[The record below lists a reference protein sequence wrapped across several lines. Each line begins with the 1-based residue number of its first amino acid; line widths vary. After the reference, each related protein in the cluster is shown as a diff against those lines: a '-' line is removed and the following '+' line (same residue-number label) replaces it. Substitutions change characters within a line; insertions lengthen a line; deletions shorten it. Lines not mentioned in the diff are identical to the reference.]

1 MYGYWPKLNKLL
13 RLLIVFGQIWRL
25 FSYIFGIKRK
35 KVIKLLLSF
44 FKSEEG
50 ETHANLCVCCLPT
63 YWVVHIPIIIIN
75 VQSVKQ
81 TEQHTKNPLNSIFSC
96 CLARLFTLRAVVPHF
111 VVNYSGNKTMR
122 NAAAKQWSTKRY
134 LGLVRKLINISSF
147 FGTHLT
153 IPSLLFTHL
162 IAVWLNTCTTRRYII
177 IFAPAWDCMSKY
189 WVWVIIVNYW
199 LSSTSANSQSAGTF
213 WVSIRIFAIISR
225 TGGQSQKSEWILYS
239 QIRRLTYFIGH

>member
-1 MYGYWPKLNKLL
+1 MFN
-13 RLLIVFGQIWRL
+13 Q
-25 FSYIFGIKRK
+25 
-35 KVIKLLLSF
+35 LSRH
-44 FKSEEG
+44 SN
-50 ETHANLCVCCLPT
+50 T
-63 YWVVHIPIIIIN
+63 
-75 VQSVKQ
+75 Q
-81 TEQHTKNPLNSIFSC
+81 KNPMNSIFSC

-134 LGLVRKLINISSF
+134 LGLVRKLFNISSF
-147 FGTHLT
+147 FDTHLT

>member
-1 MYGYWPKLNKLL
+1 M
-13 RLLIVFGQIWRL
+13 
-25 FSYIFGIKRK
+25 
-35 KVIKLLLSF
+35 LSF

-50 ETHANLCVCCLPT
+50 ETHASLCVCCLRT

-81 TEQHTKNPLNSIFSC
+81 TQQHTKNPVNAIFSC

-111 VVNYSGNKTMR
+111 VVNYSGNKTMS

-147 FGTHLT
+147 FDTHLT

-213 WVSIRIFAIISR
+213 WVSIRIFAIISH
-225 TGGQSQKSEWILYS
+225 TGRQSQKSEWILHT